1 MTMHRS
7 FLNLVNK
14 IEIPVEEAL
23 RMCSLY
29 PAQVLRCEDRL
40 GKIAPHYKA
49 QFIVL
54 DKNLQ
59 LVEVITG

>member
-1 MTMHRS
+1 S
-7 FLNLVNK
+7 FLNLINK
-14 IEIPVEEAL
+14 VGIPVEESL

-29 PAQVLRCEDRL
+29 PAQVLRCDDIS
-40 GKIAPHYKA
+40 GKIAPRYKA